1 MEADRRNAMLIKKKL
16 LGKNLSSLVSAIHKI
31 QGFLSTVS
39 SKSQLISVKIDI

>member
-16 LGKNLSSLVSAIHKI
+16 QGKNLSSLVSAIHKI
-31 QGFLSTVS
+31 QGFLSTIS